1 MSRNRATAKQRKQQQ
16 YRYGYRAKQGE
27 KAPEASK
34 DFAYSNMEQVPDIE
48 RDKRQKQSEAEQK
61 KVRDTRG

>member
-27 KAPEASK
+27 TAPEESETLDTSPRKLEEDAK
-34 DFAYSNMEQVPDIE
+34 VIEQTIKQGQ
-48 RDKRQKQSEAEQK
+48 DKADQ
-61 KVRDTRG
+61 TRE

>member
-16 YRYGYRAKQGE
+16 YQYGSRAKQGE
-27 KAPEASK
+27 TAPEASK
-34 DFAYSNMEQVPDIE
+34 DFADSNMEQVPDIE

>member
-27 KAPEASK
+27 TAPETSK
-34 DFAYSNMEQVPDIE
+34 DLADSIMQQAPEIEQDALNG
-48 RDKRQKQSEAEQK
+48 QSEAEQK
-61 KVRDTRG
+61 KVRTQKA